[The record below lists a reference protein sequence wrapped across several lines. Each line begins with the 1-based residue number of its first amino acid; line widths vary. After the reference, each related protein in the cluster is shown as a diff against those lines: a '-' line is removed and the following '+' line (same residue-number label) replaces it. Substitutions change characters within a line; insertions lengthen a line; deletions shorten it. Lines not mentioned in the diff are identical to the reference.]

1 MEVIE
6 DDLSG
11 EEIAA
16 LLRGH
21 LQSMRMESPPGSSHA
36 LDIDGL
42 RDPDVVFW
50 SAWEGG
56 QLLGCGALKHL
67 DTDHA
72 EIKAMKTVPVHLR
85 KGVPAKLLQHI
96 LLQANAR
103 GYRRLSLEA
112 GAQAFFEPARR
123 LYELCGFDYCE
134 PFSDYCDDP
143 NSVFMTLEI

>member
-1 MEVIE
+1 MDVIE

-11 EEIAA
+11 EDIAA
-16 LLRGH
+16 LLQDH
-21 LQSMRMESPPGSSHA
+21 LQSMRVESPPGSSHA

-42 RDPDVVFW
+42 REPDVVFW
-50 SAWEGG
+50 SAWEGA

-72 EIKAMKTVPVHLR
+72 EIKAMKTVPGHLR
-85 KGVPAKLLQHI
+85 KGVAALLLQHI
-96 LLQANAR
+96 LQQAHAR
-103 GYRRLSLEA
+103 GYRRLSLET

-123 LYELCGFDYCE
+123 LYQRSGFEYCA
-134 PFSDYCDDP
+134 PFSDYWDDP